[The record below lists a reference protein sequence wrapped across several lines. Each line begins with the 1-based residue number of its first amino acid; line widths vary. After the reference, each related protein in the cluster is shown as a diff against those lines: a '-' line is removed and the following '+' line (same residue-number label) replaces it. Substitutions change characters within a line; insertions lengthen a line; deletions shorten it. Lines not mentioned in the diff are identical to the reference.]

1 MMVNQL
7 LSSPETTRYNAD
19 GRSDRMMVE
28 EFKNIELDGE
38 QQSMCGSNTRRFD
51 SVACSRGLF
60 FWVKVLQSIW
70 LREYFRDGLE

>member
-7 LSSPETTRYNAD
+7 LSSPATTRFNTD

-38 QQSMCGSNTRRFD
+38 QQSMCASNKLRFD
-51 SVACSRGLF
+51 SDKVACSRGLF

-70 LREYFRDGLE
+70 LREYFR